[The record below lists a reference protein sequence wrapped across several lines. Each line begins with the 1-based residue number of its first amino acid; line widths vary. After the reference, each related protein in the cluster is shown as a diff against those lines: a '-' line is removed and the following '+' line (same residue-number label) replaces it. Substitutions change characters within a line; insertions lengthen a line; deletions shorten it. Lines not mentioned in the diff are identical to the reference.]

1 MRTFM
6 KKLVMGCLGA
16 LFFLAGGFSIW
27 KFGFHGGN
35 GIPASPVSAEATPE
49 PEGEAPWINEPIQP
63 IPKQMKLD
71 ARKVALGK
79 RLFHD
84 VRLSGN
90 CTVSCANCHDLKKG
104 GTDNRARSLGI
115 NGQLSDINSPT
126 VLNSA
131 FNFKHFWD
139 GRANT
144 LEEQAEG
151 PILNPKEMG
160 CKWPDLLGRL
170 AKDPG
175 YGAAFQELYSD
186 GISIAGVKSS
196 LATFMRSLTTPNCR
210 FDRFLRGESSAITES
225 EKKGYELFKERGCV
239 RCHQGINVGGN
250 IFSKFGVLGDYFKDR
265 GNVTKADLGRFN
277 VTGKEEDRFVFKVPG
292 LRNVTLT
299 APYFHDGSASTLEE
313 AVAVMARYQ
322 LGSDIPK
329 EDVQLIVGFLKTL
342 TPEESRN

>member
-1 MRTFM
+1 M
-6 KKLVMGCLGA
+6 KMLVAGCLGA
-16 LFFLAGGFSIW
+16 MFFLAGGVSLWKLILALGKEAPAASSSVEASI
-27 KFGFHGGN
+27 
-35 GIPASPVSAEATPE
+35 AESQE
-49 PEGEAPWINEPIQP
+49 EAPWVNEPIQP
-63 IPKQMKLD
+63 IPKHMKLD
-71 ARKVALGK
+71 PRKVALGR

-90 CTVSCANCHDLKKG
+90 STVSCASCHDLKKG

-126 VLNSA
+126 VLNVA

-170 AKDPG
+170 AKDTA
-175 YGAAFQELYSD
+175 YVTAFKELYPD
-186 GISIAGVKSS
+186 GISIQGVKSS

-210 FDRFLRGESSAITES
+210 FDCYLRGDLSAITET

-265 GNVTKADLGRFN
+265 GNVTKADFGRFN

-299 APYFHDGSASTLEE
+299 APYFHDGSVATLEE

-329 EDVQLIVGFLKTL
+329 DEVDLIVGFLKTL
-342 TPEESRN
+342 TPEEGAK

>member
-1 MRTFM
+1 MT
-6 KKLVMGCLGA
+6 KKLVIGTLGA
-16 LFFLAGGFSIW
+16 LFFLAGGVSLW
-27 KFGFHGGN
+27 KFLVQGN
-35 GIPASPVSAEATPE
+35 DTRPSSAAVAETAPESAEDV
-49 PEGEAPWINEPIQP
+49 PWINEPIQP

-79 RLFHD
+79 RLFSD

-90 CTVSCANCHDLKKG
+90 CTVSCASCHDLKKG
-104 GTDNRARSLGI
+104 GTDNKSRSIGI

-126 VLNSA
+126 VLNVA

-160 CKWPDLLGRL
+160 CNWNSLLGRL
-170 AKDPG
+170 AKDPT
-175 YGAAFQELYSD
+175 YPAAFQEIFPD
-186 GISIAGVKSS
+186 GITIAAVKSS

-210 FDRFLRGESSAITES
+210 FDRFLRGDVSILTDA
-225 EKKGYELFKERGCV
+225 EKRGYELFKERGCV

-292 LRNVTLT
+292 LRNVSLT
-299 APYFHDGSASTLEE
+299 APYFHDGSVATLEE
-313 AVAVMARYQ
+313 AVSVMARYQ

-329 EDVQLIVGFLKTL
+329 DEVNLIVAFLKTL
-342 TPEESRN
+342 TPEETLR